1 MAERQVF
8 ISAGNLKL
16 EALLDL
22 AEGSAGVVVTH
33 PHPLYGGDMENGV
46 VEAIVRVYRSKG
58 FSTLRF
64 NFRGAGMSHGR
75 YDEGRG
81 EQEDVRSA
89 IQFLTAQGKS
99 RIDLAGYSFGA
110 WVNALA
116 VPVDPPLDGLVLVSP
131 PVAFLN
137 FSAVAFLE
145 PLELVVAGSH
155 DQFAPPERL
164 RALLPTWNPSAR
176 LEVVDGADHF
186 YGGYTE
192 ELETILANFLDGM
205 RAMSAPRL

>member
-22 AEGSAGVVVTH
+22 AEGTAGVVVTH

-46 VEAIVRVYRSKG
+46 VESIVRVYRSKG
-58 FSTLRF
+58 YSTLRF
-64 NFRGAGMSHGR
+64 NFRSAGMSHGR

-89 IQFLTAQGKS
+89 IQFLTSQGIS
-99 RIDLAGYSFGA
+99 RVDLAGYSFGA

-116 VPVDPPLDGLVLVSP
+116 VATDPPLNGLVLVSP
-131 PVAFLN
+131 PVAFLD
-137 FSAVAFLE
+137 FSAVGFLVS
-145 PLELVVAGSH
+145 LKLVIAGSH
-155 DQFAPPERL
+155 DQFAPLERL
-164 RALLPTWNPSAR
+164 RPLLPAWNPEAR
-176 LEVVDGADHF
+176 FEVVAGADHF
-186 YGGYTE
+186 YWGYTE
-192 ELETILANFLDGM
+192 ELETILADFLNG
-205 RAMSAPRL
+205 RGATNVPRL

>member
-1 MAERQVF
+1 MVERQVF
-8 ISAGNLKL
+8 ISSGNLKL

-22 AEGSAGVVVTH
+22 VDGTAGVVVTH

-58 FSTLRF
+58 YSTLRF

-89 IQFLTAQGKS
+89 IQFLTSQGKS
-99 RIDLAGYSFGA
+99 RIDLVGYSFGA
-110 WVNALA
+110 WVNALT
-116 VPVDPPLDGLVLVSP
+116 VPTAPPLNGLLLVSP
-131 PVAFLN
+131 PVAFLD
-137 FSAVAFLE
+137 FSAVGFLAS
-145 PLELVVAGSH
+145 LKLVVAGSH

-164 RALLPTWNPSAR
+164 RALLPAWNPEAR
-176 LEVVDGADHF
+176 FEVIAGADHF
-186 YGGYTE
+186 YWGYAE
-192 ELETILANFLDGM
+192 GLETILADFLDGR
-205 RAMSAPRL
+205 RATKVPRL